1 MRKAMEQEVKVTQ
14 AMVKKVVADEG
25 MSKSA
30 KMKTLFDM
38 GLEVKEIANVLGVR
52 YNFVYNV
59 ISNHCNMNGIQVETN
74 KRESKRDKIIE
85 LHEQGLSNKEIS
97 IELKT
102 NYNYVF
108 NVIKAYKRAQA
119 IETESKAE

>member
-1 MRKAMEQEVKVTQ
+1 MKKVMETEVKVPKT
-14 AMVKKVVADEG
+14 AINKVVADEG

-30 KMKTLFDM
+30 KMKALFDV
-38 GLEVKEIANVLGVR
+38 GLSVKEIAGLLGVR

-59 ISNHCNMNGIQVETN
+59 ISNYCNMNGIKVETTKKEG
-74 KRESKRDKIIE
+74 KREQIIE
-85 LHEQGLSNKEIS
+85 LYKQGKTRKEIS

-108 NVIKAYKRAQA
+108 NVIKAYEKSQELQQEA
-119 IETESKAE
+119 KAE